1 MDTIKNAVSKFKQF
15 KIIQSVTDN
24 DVNFVKINILEE
36 DLRKIEGKI
45 KLFLKS
51 SYAQSVTGILDS
63 GSGAVNL
70 DFPFLSKM

>member
-1 MDTIKNAVSKFKQF
+1 MKLISTF
-15 KIIQSVTDN
+15 TDKYEGN
-24 DVNFVKINILEE
+24 EAPFVKILVSEP

-63 GSGAVNL
+63 GSGSVNL